1 MILVDTNVWVRTL
14 RPDDPQHLSAVDA
27 VTSLRT
33 AGHQLAVVPQVFYE
47 LWSVSTRPAANNG
60 LGFSIDQSL
69 EDQRRILESSELFE
83 DDSGVFD
90 AWRDLI
96 AKYAI
101 LGKQAHDAR
110 LVAAMVRHGL
120 THLLSFNGQDFSRF
134 NEIAVIAPSNAPT
147 FPPANG

>member
-1 MILVDTNVWVRTL
+1 M
-14 RPDDPQHLSAVDA
+14 
-27 VTSLRT
+27 
-33 AGHQLAVVPQVFYE
+33 
-47 LWSVSTRPAANNG
+47 ANNG
-60 LGFSIDQSL
+60 LGFSVDQSL

-134 NEIAVIAPSNAPT
+134 NEIAVIAPSATAT
-147 FPPANG
+147 FPPTNG

>member
-1 MILVDTNVWVRTL
+1 MHQVDDGPRASTSHAGQFRL
-14 RPDDPQHLSAVDA
+14 HR
-27 VTSLRT
+27 TSLRT
-33 AGHQLAVVPQVFYE
+33 AGHQLAVVPQIFYE
-47 LWSVSTRPAANNG
+47 LWSVSTRPMANNG
-60 LGFSIDQSL
+60 LGFSVDQSL

-134 NEIAVIAPSNAPT
+134 NEIAVIAPSATAT
-147 FPPANG
+147 FPPTNG